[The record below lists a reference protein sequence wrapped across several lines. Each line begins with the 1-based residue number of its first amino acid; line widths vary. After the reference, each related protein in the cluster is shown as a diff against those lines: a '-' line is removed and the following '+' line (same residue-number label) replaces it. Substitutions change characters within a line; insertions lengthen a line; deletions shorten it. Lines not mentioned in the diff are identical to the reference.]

1 MGFFRFMKA
10 QNMDSHSTRK
20 RLTLAISLTFLV
32 LVVEA
37 VGGILANSLALI
49 SDAAHMFGDVFA
61 LSLSWFALKIANR
74 PSSRTKTYGLHRIEI
89 FAAFLNGILLVVM
102 AGWIFYEAIGRFQN
116 PSAVDSQTVIFI
128 AVIGLCTNL
137 AVLYFLKDHAL
148 HSHDLNMKSAFFH
161 VMGDTIAS
169 VGVIIGAFVMM
180 ATGWYVVDALLS
192 AAIAT
197 LLIWGA
203 RSILADSVHILLEG
217 VPKGISVVEV
227 EKELTAI
234 PAIREIHELHIWSIC
249 SNIYAL
255 SAHALVNDQKV
266 NQIESVLGEIQELLK
281 TKFNITHSTVQFE
294 SRPCQEGEILCE
306 INH

>member
-1 MGFFRFMKA
+1 
-10 QNMDSHSTRK
+10 MDSHSTRK
-20 RLTLAISLTFLV
+20 RLTLAILLTSLV
-32 LVVEA
+32 LIAEA
-37 VGGILANSLALI
+37 VGGVLANSLALI

-61 LSLSWFALKIANR
+61 LCLSWFALKIASR
-74 PSSRTKTYGLHRIEI
+74 PSTRTQTYGLHRMEI
-89 FAAFLNGILLVVM
+89 FAAFINGLLLFVL
-102 AGWIFYEAIGRFQN
+102 AGWIIYESIERFQN
-116 PSAVDSQTVIFI
+116 PQEVDSLTVIII

-137 AVLYFLKDHAL
+137 GVLYFFKDPAM
-148 HSHDLNMKSAFFH
+148 HSHDLNMKSAFYH
-161 VMGDTIAS
+161 VLADMLAS
-169 VGVIIGAFVMM
+169 VGVIIGATTMM
-180 ATGWYVVDALLS
+180 FTGWYIVDPILS
-192 AAIAT
+192 VAIAT

-203 RSILADSVHILLEG
+203 RTILADSVHILLEG

-234 PAIREIHELHIWSIC
+234 SSIREIHELHIWSIC

-266 NQIESVLGEIQELLK
+266 NQVESVLGEIQALLK

-294 SRPCQEGEILCE
+294 SRPCQKGEILCE

>member
-1 MGFFRFMKA
+1 
-10 QNMDSHSTRK
+10 MDSHSTRK
-20 RLTLAISLTFLV
+20 RLTLAIALTFLI
-32 LVVEA
+32 LVAEA
-37 VGGILANSLALI
+37 VGGVLANSLALI

-61 LSLSWFALKIANR
+61 LCLSWFALKISNR
-74 PSSRTKTYGLHRIEI
+74 PSTRTQTYGLHRMEI
-89 FAAFLNGILLVVM
+89 FAAFINGLLLVVM
-102 AGWIFYEAIGRFQN
+102 AVWIFYESIERFQN
-116 PSAVDSQTVIFI
+116 PSAVDSLTVIVI

-137 AVLYFLKDHAL
+137 AVLYFLKDHGP

-161 VMGDTIAS
+161 VMADTLAS
-169 VGVIIGAFVMM
+169 VGVIIGAIVMM
-180 ATGWYVVDALLS
+180 ATGWYFVDALLS
-192 AAIAT
+192 ATIAT

-203 RSILADSVHILLEG
+203 RTILADSVHILLEG
-217 VPKGISVVEV
+217 VPKGISVAEV
-227 EKELTAI
+227 EKELTTI
-234 PAIREIHELHIWSIC
+234 PEIREIHELHIWSIC

-294 SRPCQEGEILCE
+294 SRPCQEGKVLCE

>member
-1 MGFFRFMKA
+1 MKA
-10 QNMDSHSTRK
+10 QNMDSRSTRK
-20 RLTLAISLTFLV
+20 RLTLAILLTFLV
-32 LVVEA
+32 LVAEA
-37 VGGILANSLALI
+37 VGGILAHSLALL

-61 LSLSWFALKIANR
+61 LCLSWFALKIASR
-74 PSSRTKTYGLHRIEI
+74 PSTRTKTYGFHRMEI
-89 FAAFLNGILLVVM
+89 FAAFINGVLLVVM
-102 AGWIFYEAIGRFQN
+102 AGWIFYEAIERFQN
-116 PSAVDSQTVIFI
+116 PSAVNSQTVIVI
-128 AVIGLCTNL
+128 ASIGLITNL

-148 HSHDLNMKSAFFH
+148 HSHDLNMKGAFFH
-161 VMGDTIAS
+161 VMGDTLAS
-169 VGVIIGAFVMM
+169 VGVIIGAVVMM
-180 ATGWYVVDALLS
+180 ATGWYVIDAILS
-192 AAIAT
+192 AAIAV

-217 VPKGISVVEV
+217 VPKGISVIEV

-266 NQIESVLGEIQELLK
+266 NQVESVLGEIQELLK

-294 SRPCQEGEILCE
+294 SSPCQKGEILCE
-306 INH
+306 MNH